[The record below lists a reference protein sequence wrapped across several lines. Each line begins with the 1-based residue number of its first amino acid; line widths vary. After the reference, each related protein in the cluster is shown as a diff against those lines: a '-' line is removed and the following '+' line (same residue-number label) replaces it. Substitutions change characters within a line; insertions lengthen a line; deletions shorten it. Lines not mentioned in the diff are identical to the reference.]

1 MERYISMYERAWWS
15 CMEDRAIDIR
25 YQHTREDL
33 IANGWPAAV
42 DGYRQGYLDADQRI
56 RFLIT
61 RFGADAVQQHLLEV
75 TGLNLVDPSKRQTA
89 RYKE

>member
-25 YQHTREDL
+25 YQYTREDL

-42 DGYRQGYLDADQRI
+42 DGYRTGYLEADQRI
-56 RFLIT
+56 RFLVA
-61 RFGADAVQQHLLEV
+61 RFGAEAVQKHLLDV
-75 TGLNLVDPSKRQTA
+75 TGLGLVEPGKRQAA
-89 RYKE
+89 RHEE